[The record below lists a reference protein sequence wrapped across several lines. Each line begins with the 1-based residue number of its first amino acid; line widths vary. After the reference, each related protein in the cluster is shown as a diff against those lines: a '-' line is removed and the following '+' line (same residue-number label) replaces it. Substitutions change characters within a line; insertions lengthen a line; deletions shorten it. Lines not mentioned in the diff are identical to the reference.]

1 MAETIINEMGIY
13 IPLFLDLDLLKIVPS
28 AAIKSIYIPLFL
40 DLDLEKIKWLIMY
53 RKIYIPLFLDLDI
66 HCFSKLMNTHI
77 YLHSTIFRFRRVSS
91 TSCRWIY

>member
-1 MAETIINEMGIY
+1 MGIY

-53 RKIYIPLFLDLDI
+53 RKIYIPLFLDLDK
-66 HCFSKLMNTHI
+66 HKLYVPNVTASFTFH
-77 YLHSTIFRFRRVSS
+77 YF
-91 TSCRWIY
+91 